1 LTLPLSR
8 GLGEVGI
15 TLMLGG
21 NIVGKTDTL
30 SLAIYNAVYDGE
42 NERALILSVLLVI
55 FSLILFFAISLLD
68 KKQNL
73 SKRPLGNESQTA
85 RKRSAS
91 L

>member
-1 LTLPLSR
+1 
-8 GLGEVGI
+8 
-15 TLMLGG
+15 MLGG

-42 NERALILSVLLVI
+42 NARALILSLLLVI

-73 SKRPLGNESQTA
+73 SK
-85 RKRSAS
+85 
-91 L
+91 